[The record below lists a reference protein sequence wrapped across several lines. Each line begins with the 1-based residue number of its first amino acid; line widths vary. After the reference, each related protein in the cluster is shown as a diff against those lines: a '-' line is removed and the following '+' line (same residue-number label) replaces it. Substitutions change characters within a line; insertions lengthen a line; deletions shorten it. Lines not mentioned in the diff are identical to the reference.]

1 MDPLRTSA
9 GVSALREDHRHT
21 TRTRIVKAVSALVAE
36 EHPAS
41 ISVPAVAARA
51 EVGVATVYR
60 YFPTKEALLDA
71 AATGVVTPGTA
82 RLPRSFAELGQTL
95 SAAWTEL
102 AEQLPLVRNQ
112 FASPAGRDLHRRRW
126 DAKHSAM
133 IEGVQAEGIDPSG
146 PVGRRLLGVTD
157 VLTSSTA
164 LLELHDKA
172 GVPATDAADWCAWAV
187 GVLVSESKRELQKEM
202 RRG

>member
-1 MDPLRTSA
+1 MSS
-9 GVSALREDHRHT
+9 VREDHRHA
-21 TRTRIVKAVSALVAE
+21 TRERIVRAVSALVAE

-71 AATGVVTPGTA
+71 AATGVVTPSAA
-82 RLPRSFAELGQTL
+82 RLPRSFADLGHTL
-95 SAAWTEL
+95 AAAWIEL
-102 AEQLPLVRNQ
+102 ADQLPLVRNQ
-112 FASPAGRDLHRRRW
+112 FASPVGRDLHRRRW
-126 DAKHSAM
+126 ETKHAAM
-133 IEGVQAEGIDPSG
+133 IEGVRDVGIDPRTEL
-146 PVGRRLLGVTD
+146 GRRLLGVAD

-187 GVLVSESKRELQKEM
+187 GVLVAASKQEAQREEQQK
-202 RRG
+202 